1 VKNVPISSF
10 FSFLNPN
17 ESNRKKKRKDF
28 IIIIVFLNFFRSLL
42 MIMTPIRGNPCASI
56 ALLLLFLFSFTN
68 DINTSVQGFVL
79 LPTTTTTTT
88 STISHGKKQLARA
101 RHVVDLI
108 HLNGGGGGGVGFGS
122 RERKQQ
128 IQQRHQGQGRRR
140 IRETKLFPTAL
151 SMFTATN
158 DPKGMSSDYPLGITR
173 MLIIIGSCYLTW
185 YVSQLLTNYPQYAT
199 NVMVSSVITLVCS
212 LLFDKRLGQAALCGS
227 FAGMCSTSI
236 IPTTKLALSLG
247 GITSILYEIMPMFL
261 GVSGGRLGMTAFIGT
276 SIVTTTK
283 LFKKTTIKTGLG
295 KYALLPSLLNGI
307 GIRSS
312 YRGSKRLLK
321 LSALNIHK
329 TLLPMAFWYAIGS
342 IATIVLREFTEDT
355 AVAADPVR
363 ASAVVGLAG
372 ALLFKNDKTAALAI
386 YGGSIVG
393 MSLPSK
399 LMMNNRSSFSS
410 SSSSL
415 LSKINKIFSLL
426 LAFGIAGAFSGL
438 IHGATVDWKLWSGRG
453 GASWGGKAGT
463 CAFLGCIIYRT
474 IAYIIHKIIRCLPN
488 NNNNNNNTSR
498 PYTKS
503 INLKPDT

>member
-1 VKNVPISSF
+1 
-10 FSFLNPN
+10 
-17 ESNRKKKRKDF
+17 
-28 IIIIVFLNFFRSLL
+28 
-42 MIMTPIRGNPCASI
+42 MIMTPIRSNRCAST
-56 ALLLLFLFSFTN
+56 AGLLLLVLFGVTN

-79 LPTTTTTTT
+79 PTTTTT
-88 STISHGKKQLARA
+88 STISHGKKQLGRA
-101 RHVVDLI
+101 RHVIDLI
-108 HLNGGGGGGVGFGS
+108 HLNGSGGGVGSGS
-122 RERKQQ
+122 RRREREQQ
-128 IQQRHQGQGRRR
+128 IQQQQQHQGHGRRR

-151 SMFTATN
+151 SMFTTTN

-173 MLIIIGSCYLTW
+173 MLIVIGSCYLTW
-185 YVSQLLTNYPQYAT
+185 FVPQLLTNYPQHAT

-212 LLFDKRLGQAALCGS
+212 MLFDKRLGQAALCGS

-236 IPTTKLALSLG
+236 IPTTKLALILG
-247 GITSILYEIMPMFL
+247 SITSILYEMMPFFL
-261 GVSGGRLGMTAFIGT
+261 GVGGERLGITAFIGT

-283 LFKKTTIKTGLG
+283 LFKKTTIRTGLS
-295 KYALLPSLLNGI
+295 KYAVLPSLLNGI
-307 GIRSS
+307 GISSS

-321 LSALNIHK
+321 LSALNIHT

-342 IATIVLREFTEDT
+342 IATIVLREISDDT
-355 AVAADPVR
+355 AVAVDPVR
-363 ASAVVGLAG
+363 ASAVIGLAG
-372 ALLFKNDKTAALAI
+372 AILLKYDKIAALAV

-415 LSKINKIFSLL
+415 LSKISKILSLV

-438 IHGATVDWKLWSGRG
+438 IHGATIDWKLWSDHG

-463 CAFLGCIIYRT
+463 CAFLGCIIYRI
-474 IAYIIHKIIRCLPN
+474 IAYIVHKIIRCLPN
-488 NNNNNNNTSR
+488 NNSFSR

-503 INLKPDT
+503 VNLKPDT